1 METIRAYI
9 DQMFK
14 DLPKTKEVVEMKL
27 NIQDHMEEKFQELI
41 DEGINEA
48 EASKRVINEF
58 GDMDEIL
65 KELDIDPNKENQ
77 EEINYLS
84 DEEIEKYVQWKR
96 TFMIMIAIGV
106 MLCINAVGISSM
118 LQDFISGKFGNIITG
133 IVFFGLIAVAVII
146 FIIFGMRAEYY
157 DAMVKDA
164 VIDSSKKVEL
174 QKRYLD
180 AKKKQALPIALGVL
194 LCIIS
199 VAIYPLVEFIL
210 TDGIA
215 GFVFFFII
223 SVAVAMFITSSSSTE
238 AYEVFIDE
246 KKRVG
251 SNGTTREKEDG
262 AIHGVIML
270 SATAIYLVLGF
281 LLHWWHP
288 GWIIFPLAG
297 ILCGIVEVTRKDR

>member
-84 DEEIEKYVQWKR
+84 DKEIEKYVQWKR
-96 TFMIMIAIGV
+96 AFMIMIAVGV

-118 LQDFISGKFGNIITG
+118 LSDIIPGKFGDIITG
-133 IVFFGLIAVAVII
+133 IAFFGLVAVAVII